1 MLNILKRSRDGLLYT
16 KKETNC
22 GLFTVKP

>member
-1 MLNILKRSRDGLLYT
+1 MLNIIKRSLDGLLYT
-16 KKETNC
+16 QKETNC